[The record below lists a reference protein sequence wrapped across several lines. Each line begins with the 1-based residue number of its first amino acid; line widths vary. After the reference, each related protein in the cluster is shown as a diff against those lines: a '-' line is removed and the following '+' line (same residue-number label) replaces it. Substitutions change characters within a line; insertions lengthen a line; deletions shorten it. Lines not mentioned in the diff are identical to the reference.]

1 MAGMNKSNNLKSKDM
16 KKYIVLVCIGMLA
29 LFVGGVSLAK
39 NQTNG
44 IKCAYAGHDH
54 LNANS
59 RIVKVQKVGKDTV
72 FGPVSLPEVIVNTK
86 KKA

>member
-1 MAGMNKSNNLKSKDM
+1 M
-16 KKYIVLVCIGMLA
+16 KKYIVLVCIGMFA
-29 LFVGGVSLAK
+29 LIAGGISLAK

-44 IKCAYAGHDH
+44 IECTYAEHGN

-59 RIVKVQKVGKDTV
+59 QIIKVETVGNDTI
-72 FGPVSLPEVIVNTK
+72 FGPVSLPEVTVYMK

>member
-1 MAGMNKSNNLKSKDM
+1 M

-29 LFVGGVSLAK
+29 LFVGGISLAK
-39 NQTNG
+39 TQTNG
-44 IKCAYAGHDH
+44 IECAYAGQEN

-59 RIVKVQKVGKDTV
+59 RIAKVQKVGKDTI